1 MQYKRSHIDT
11 IVGQVFA
18 AHPQASDVIATAGR
32 ALQAEVD
39 GELCEVVLEPALGT
53 LSPEDTKGIA
63 MGLMAG
69 NKRLHTLLSSRGS
82 CDFSISVTG
91 VGRFRVNVFK
101 QRGTLAVV
109 MRRLPTS
116 VPSIDSLGLPN
127 VFADIAAQRHGLA
140 LVTGGTGQGKS
151 NSLAAVV
158 DRINRTRAVHVVTLE
173 DPVEFVHSHDK
184 ATVNQRELG
193 LDFDSFASGL
203 RSAFRQA
210 PKVILVGEIRDRET
224 MAIALE
230 AAGTGHLVLATLH
243 TTDTGAAIS
252 RILALFDATEE
263 RLIRMRLAESLY
275 CVVGQRLVPDV
286 KGGRVAA
293 FEVLRN
299 TIRVRDHILSGIP
312 SERSFYDLLMDGEA
326 HGMMTFDQSLLELFR
341 QERITEETARLAAT
355 DRGRLQ
361 QWIDAIRA
369 GRGEKTSDLELEGLE
384 EQSLDEDD
392 LF

>member
-1 MQYKRSHIDT
+1 MQYRRSQIDT

-18 AHPQASDVIATAGR
+18 TYPNASDIIATAGR

-39 GELCEVVLEPALGT
+39 GELFEVVLEPALGT
-53 LSPEDTKGIA
+53 LAPEDTKGIA

-69 NKRLHTLLSSRGS
+69 NKRLHALLAGKGS
-82 CDFSISVTG
+82 CDFSLSISK

-116 VPSIDSLGLPN
+116 VPTLETLGLPP
-127 VFADIAAQRHGLA
+127 VFADIASQRHGLA
-140 LVTGGTGQGKS
+140 LITGGTGQGKS
-151 NSLAAVV
+151 NSLAAVI

-173 DPVEFVHSHDK
+173 DPVEFVHSHDR

-224 MAIALE
+224 MSIALE

-243 TTDTGAAIS
+243 TTDAGAAIS
-252 RILALFDATEE
+252 RTLALFDAQEE
-263 RLIRMRLAESLY
+263 RLVRMRLAESLF

-286 KGGRVAA
+286 EGGRVAA

-299 TIRVRDHILSGIP
+299 TLRVREQILTDSRD
-312 SERSFYDLLMDGEA
+312 RSFYDLLMDGEA
-326 HGMMTFDQSLLELFR
+326 HGMMTFDQSLLDLFN
-341 QERITEETARLAAT
+341 QGRITEDTARLAAT
-355 DRGRLQ
+355 DRGRLT
-361 QWIDAIRA
+361 QWIDAARA
-369 GRGEKTSDLELEGLE
+369 SRGEKTSDLELEGLE
-384 EQSLDEDD
+384 EPPLDEDD